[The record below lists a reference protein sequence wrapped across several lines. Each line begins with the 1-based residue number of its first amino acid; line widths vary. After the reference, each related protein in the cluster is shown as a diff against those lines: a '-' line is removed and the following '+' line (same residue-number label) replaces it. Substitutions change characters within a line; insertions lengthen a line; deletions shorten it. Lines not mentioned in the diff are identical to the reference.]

1 MSIEL
6 AEILLL
12 AERMFTGNEDHI
24 RKGWGVLVHGKKI
37 LAVEPQEKLLHE
49 YPDAQ
54 RIDLGNRT
62 ILPGLIDAH
71 RHILGKS
78 GEKVT
83 TELMV
88 SGTILGV
95 IVAKETLED
104 GITTVRDPGCRHY
117 GIFTLKRAIEDGL
130 MPGPQIYASGP
141 NPTGR
146 AAPQSWRNCYVRGPW
161 SMRNEVRKLVE
172 AGADWIKIIVSQ
184 ATEES
189 DWKSFI
195 RYLTD
200 EEILAAVEEAHTLG
214 RRISCHVEGLE
225 AAKAVIRAGVDAIEH
240 GTVLDEVA
248 VKMMVDHNVC
258 LVPTLSVFES
268 EGEPYYSMTDKR
280 SDYESYLE
288 SHRGSFRLACDA
300 GVTIAAGTDVVE
312 PVPPRGSLAG
322 EIERIIQ
329 DGMST
334 FAALQSATTGGSVVL
349 GIAHQTGTLEPGKLA
364 DIIAIQ
370 GDPLEQ
376 IQALKSVDFI
386 MKQGKIY
393 RNC

>member
-117 GIFTLKRAIEDGL
+117 GIFTLKRAIENGL
-130 MPGPQIYASGP
+130 IAWPTNLRFWPEPNRSGCPAELAKLLREGVPGQCAMKYAS
-141 NPTGR
+141 
-146 AAPQSWRNCYVRGPW
+146 W
-161 SMRNEVRKLVE
+161 
-172 AGADWIKIIVSQ
+172 
-184 ATEES
+184 
-189 DWKSFI
+189 
-195 RYLTD
+195 
-200 EEILAAVEEAHTLG
+200 
-214 RRISCHVEGLE
+214 
-225 AAKAVIRAGVDAIEH
+225 
-240 GTVLDEVA
+240 
-248 VKMMVDHNVC
+248 
-258 LVPTLSVFES
+258 
-268 EGEPYYSMTDKR
+268 
-280 SDYESYLE
+280 
-288 SHRGSFRLACDA
+288 
-300 GVTIAAGTDVVE
+300 
-312 PVPPRGSLAG
+312 
-322 EIERIIQ
+322 
-329 DGMST
+329 
-334 FAALQSATTGGSVVL
+334 
-349 GIAHQTGTLEPGKLA
+349 
-364 DIIAIQ
+364 
-370 GDPLEQ
+370 
-376 IQALKSVDFI
+376 
-386 MKQGKIY
+386 
-393 RNC
+393 